1 MRPTSRHN
9 ARSEHPVAQRTRG
22 YRDIMPRVHDPRR
35 RGPADAK
42 AGGSST
48 AADERGSAAIEL
60 VLLVPALMLMLL
72 FAVAGGRV
80 AIAHGSVQQ
89 AAADAARAASIA
101 RTAGSA
107 QTTASAAARA
117 TLANQGLTCT
127 SVTVT
132 LDTSGFAKPVGTP
145 ASVRA
150 TVNCTVELS
159 ELSLPGLPDRV
170 VSATVTSPLDLY
182 RGR

>member
-1 MRPTSRHN
+1 MKP
-9 ARSEHPVAQRTRG
+9 Q
-22 YRDIMPRVHDPRR
+22 VHDYRR
-35 RGPADAK
+35 CGRASLIAQGWR
-42 AGGSST
+42 T

-60 VLLVPALMLMLL
+60 VLLVPALMLLLL

-107 QTTASAAARA
+107 QTSAVAAARA
-117 TLANQGLTCT
+117 TLANQGLTCA
-127 SVTVT
+127 SMTVT
-132 LDTSGFAKPVGTP
+132 LDTSGFATPVGTP
-145 ASVRA
+145 ANVAA
-150 TVNCTVELS
+150 TVSCTVELS
-159 ELSLPGLPDRV
+159 ELALPGLPDRV
-170 VSATVTSPLDLY
+170 VSATVTSPLDVF

>member
-1 MRPTSRHN
+1 MK
-9 ARSEHPVAQRTRG
+9 
-22 YRDIMPRVHDPRR
+22 PRVRESRR
-35 RGPADAK
+35 RGSASLSAWSSK
-42 AGGSST
+42 A

-60 VLLVPALMLMLL
+60 VLLVPALMLLLL

-89 AAADAARAASIA
+89 AAADAARAESIA

-107 QTTASAAARA
+107 QTSAVTAARA
-117 TLANQGLTCT
+117 TLANQGLTCA
-127 SVTVT
+127 SMTVT

-145 ASVRA
+145 ANVAA
-150 TVNCTVELS
+150 TVSCTVELS
-159 ELSLPGLPDRV
+159 ELALPGLPDRV
-170 VSATVTSPLDLY
+170 VSATVTSPLDVF

>member
-1 MRPTSRHN
+1 MKL
-9 ARSEHPVAQRTRG
+9 PVQG
-22 YRDIMPRVHDPRR
+22 SRR
-35 RGPADAK
+35 RSARGWN
-42 AGGSST
+42 T
-48 AADERGSAAIEL
+48 ARDERGSAAIEL
-60 VLLVPALMLMLL
+60 VLLVPALMLLL
-72 FAVAGGRV
+72 MFAVAGGRV

-107 QTTASAAARA
+107 QTSAGAAARA
-117 TLANQGLTCT
+117 TLANQGLTCA

-132 LDTSGFAKPVGTP
+132 LDTSGFATRVGTP
-145 ASVRA
+145 ASVAA

-159 ELSLPGLPDRV
+159 ELALPGLPDRV
-170 VSATVTSPLDLY
+170 VSATVTSPLDVF

>member
-1 MRPTSRHN
+1 MKPRVHESRRCGSASLN
-9 ARSEHPVAQRTRG
+9 ARSW
-22 YRDIMPRVHDPRR
+22 
-35 RGPADAK
+35 K
-42 AGGSST
+42 T

-60 VLLVPALMLMLL
+60 VLLVPALMLLLL

-101 RTAGSA
+101 RTAGAA
-107 QTTASAAARA
+107 QTSAVAAARA
-117 TLANQGLTCT
+117 TLANQGLTCA
-127 SVTVT
+127 SMTVT

-145 ASVRA
+145 ASVGA
-150 TVNCTVELS
+150 TVSCTVELS

-170 VSATVTSPLDLY
+170 VSATVTSPLDVY

>member
-1 MRPTSRHN
+1 MK
-9 ARSEHPVAQRTRG
+9 
-22 YRDIMPRVHDPRR
+22 PRVQESRRCGRASLNPRSW
-35 RGPADAK
+35 K
-42 AGGSST
+42 I

-60 VLLVPALMLMLL
+60 VLLVPALMLLLL

-107 QTTASAAARA
+107 QTSAVAAARA
-117 TLANQGLTCT
+117 TLANQGLTCA
-127 SVTVT
+127 SMTVT
-132 LDTSGFAKPVGTP
+132 LDTSGFATPVGPP
-145 ASVRA
+145 ASVAA
-150 TVNCTVELS
+150 TVSCAVELS
-159 ELSLPGLPDRV
+159 ELALPGLPDRL
-170 VSATVTSPLDLY
+170 VSATVASPLDVF

>member
-1 MRPTSRHN
+1 MNHRLHQS
-9 ARSEHPVAQRTRG
+9 RTRG
-22 YRDIMPRVHDPRR
+22 SDSARATGWKI
-35 RGPADAK
+35 
-42 AGGSST
+42 T
-48 AADERGSAAIEL
+48 EDERGSAAIEL
-60 VLLVPALMLMLL
+60 VLLVPALMLLLL

-101 RTAGSA
+101 RSAGSA
-107 QTTASAAARA
+107 QTTAVAAARA

-127 SVTVT
+127 SVVVT
-132 LDTSGFAKPVGTP
+132 LDTSGFASPVGTP

-150 TVNCTVELS
+150 TVSCTVELS

-170 VSATVTSPLDLY
+170 ISATVTSPLDVY